1 MAFLDDSR
9 TTTWLRKPREDP
21 ETHPRRKKKG
31 KSNKRCASHLPTPP
45 PLLSWQAWAKFQRV
59 DLRSL
64 HELANFLLRPCSL
77 LRLVCATL
85 GSTSQ
90 DLHVYYPPLSTQ
102 WNGLKRHLECA
113 SAGTQGYGPIASNV
127 PIVRRGR
134 RIVLQKSERR
144 REGY

>member
-9 TTTWLRKPREDP
+9 TTTWLRKPREGP
-21 ETHPRRKKKG
+21 ETHPRRERKKKQQ
-31 KSNKRCASHLPTPP
+31 KMRQPLAHP

-113 SAGTQGYGPIASNV
+113 SAGTQGYRPIASNV

-134 RIVLQKSERR
+134 RIVLQKSEKR